1 MIRIETCPDCEGRG
15 TIDITEEIKSS
26 VILES
31 TVDCEYCE
39 GLGTVEY
46 GEEDHDEGWPES
58 LYNETAEHEP
68 DEEWA
73 DHDNN

>member
-31 TVDCEYCE
+31 TVECEYCD

-46 GEEDHDEGWPES
+46 GGEDRDDDEDWIERLANEAKEPDHD
-58 LYNETAEHEP
+58 
-68 DEEWA
+68 
-73 DHDNN
+73 

>member
-15 TIDITEEIKSS
+15 TVDIVEEIKSS

-31 TVDCEYCE
+31 TVDCEYCD

-46 GEEDHDEGWPES
+46 GEEDRDDDEDWIER
-58 LYNETAEHEP
+58 LANEAEEP
-68 DEEWA
+68 D
-73 DHDNN
+73 HD

>member
-31 TVDCEYCE
+31 TVDCEYCD

-46 GEEDHDEGWPES
+46 GEEDRDDDEDWIERLANEADEPE
-58 LYNETAEHEP
+58 EIPE
-68 DEEWA
+68 
-73 DHDNN
+73 